1 MFSRICLGRKNGE
14 YTDETLERTTLMRIQ
29 EDSRRENRPASSNS
43 DQKETTTIEDSKV
56 KTVKSAIP
64 AGIQESSGDGSFVHQ
79 KEVKAIEIDG
89 LDSIYS
95 VAFLVDGKHVVDSGL
110 GGKIRRWRVEDGR
123 EVGTPM
129 DAERPVFNI
138 AVSQDEKWVVS
149 GTDSGLVT
157 VWNTES
163 YSKVSEWQAHSNWVR
178 AVDVSPDG
186 TRIATGSRDKT
197 VCVWALSTG
206 ERLLGPFK
214 HFNTMAAVKFSPNG
228 RLIATATWNHDVRVR
243 DSQNGRLLVEFPIK
257 VYSFLNQ
264 SLAWASDNK
273 QLFVLS
279 RDSNIHCLDVSTGTT
294 LSQWPINSS
303 NDAQCIAL
311 GSNGT
316 FIVASTPSSVSF
328 WDTTTHKQIK
338 CVVPHTPSIIAMAI
352 SSNYDIV
359 TAGANKITVCSLRDV
374 LPSPYCDDVSAF
386 ASNIHSVK
394 WLPNDKLLF

>member
-1 MFSRICLGRKNGE
+1 M
-14 YTDETLERTTLMRIQ
+14 RTQ
-29 EDSRRENRPASSNS
+29 EASRRETRPTSSNS
-43 DQKETTTIEDSKV
+43 DQKEATTKDAKG
-56 KTVKSAIP
+56 KTVESAIP
-64 AGIQESSGDGSFVHQ
+64 TGIQESSEDSSFAHQ
-79 KEVKAIEIDG
+79 KEAKAIEIDG
-89 LDSIYS
+89 RDSIYS
-95 VAFLVDGKHVVDSGL
+95 VAFLVDGKHVVGSGL

-157 VWNTES
+157 VWNAES

-186 TRIATGSRDKT
+186 TRIVTGSRDKT
-197 VCVWALSTG
+197 VCVWSLSSG

-243 DSQNGRLLVEFPIK
+243 DNQSGRLLVEFPVK

-294 LSQWPINSS
+294 LSQWPINNSK
-303 NDAQCIAL
+303 DAQCIAL
-311 GSNGT
+311 GINGT
-316 FIVASTPSSVSF
+316 FILVSTLSSVSF

-338 CVVPHTPSIIAMAI
+338 CVIHDTPSTMAMAI

-359 TAGANKITVCSLRDV
+359 TAGANKITVHSLRDV

-386 ASNIHSVK
+386 ASNLHCVK
-394 WLPNDKLLF
+394 WLPNDKLLFFDCDRGSVRWKSPA